1 VRPALRSAPSH
12 CLRLATSAHDAGDVL
27 RLPGKNRFRVDYL
40 NACKFLRVQPHP
52 ALLPETV
59 AAPADTFLLPTSP
72 IHPTRAADAALHTGH
87 LRRAFVFGEP
97 GDPALDTITLRE
109 PTHGPAADGSLPAPA
124 RIGWADALCLGA
136 ALVSARHVRRLV
148 LFRAGLDAAALVE
161 LARVLPATA
170 LRELHIEGNPIEA
183 SFFSSAA
190 HAAGAAAAAGGGA
203 ADAAMGA
210 HEASGDVVTAE
221 DLLQPPTDAHP
232 VSVPL
237 SFPTAAHLWSS
248 FALLLSPLEVL
259 SLRGNDLDGSVAA
272 KLGEAV
278 SLNTNLREL
287 DLGNNPIGDAGVA
300 DLLVGVMQN
309 RTLRA

>member
-1 VRPALRSAPSH
+1 MRPTLRCATSH
-12 CLRLATSAHDAGDVL
+12 RLRLAATSAHAAGDVL

-59 AAPADTFLLPTSP
+59 AAPADTFLLPSSP
-72 IHPTRAADAALHTGH
+72 IHPTRAADAALHTGR

-97 GDPALDTITLRE
+97 GDPALDTIALRE

-124 RIGWADALCLGA
+124 RVGWADALCLGA

-161 LARVLPATA
+161 LARVLPSTA
-170 LRELHIEGNPIEA
+170 LRELLIEGNPIEA
-183 SFFSSAA
+183 SFFSSTL
-190 HAAGAAAAAGGGA
+190 HTPAAAAAGDGA
-203 ADAAMGA
+203 VDAAAGV

-221 DLLQPPTDAHP
+221 DLLQPLPDAQP
-232 VSVPL
+232 VSAPL

-272 KLGEAV
+272 KLGEAI

-287 DLGNNPIGDAGVA
+287 DLGNNPIGDAGTS